1 MNPYFGNQPCVP
13 LANPMLTNT
22 KRYSR
27 QKNWT
32 RPQTTETDDINQN
45 KEKIREKL
53 ENYVEVDNIDYVSQN
68 THIRYFVFDN
78 RVGEYRFRL
87 GGLLA
92 MKHSSYVV
100 LSNGSLTWSVPK
112 ETEHEGQTHKTR
124 FFRVL
129 TPYEM
134 QEKKATQSEK
144 EKDKT
149 QVVAQQQ
156 MDQLQRQQAEIDKL
170 KRVIMKLSNG
180 PELSPENEN
189 VVAGVRRN
197 VGSTGGRRGGPKNV

>member
-1 MNPYFGNQPCVP
+1 MNPYYGNQPCIPVP
-13 LANPMLTNT
+13 NPLLNNT

-27 QKNWT
+27 QNNWS
-32 RPQTTETDDINQN
+32 RPETTETDDINKN
-45 KEKIREKL
+45 KEKIHEKL
-53 ENYVEVDNIDYVSQN
+53 ENYVEADNIDYVSQN
-68 THIRYFVFDN
+68 THIRYFVFDT

-87 GGLLA
+87 GGLLV

-112 ETEHEGQTHKTR
+112 ETEHEGEKHKTR

-134 QEKKATQSEK
+134 QEKKATKSEK

-149 QVVAQQQ
+149 QIVAQQQ
-156 MDQLQRQQAEIDKL
+156 VEQLEKQQAEIEKL

-180 PELSPENEN
+180 TELSKENTN
-189 VVAGVRRN
+189 VVSGVKRN
-197 VGSTGGRRGGPKNV
+197 GSSTKGRKDAKAI

>member
-1 MNPYFGNQPCVP
+1 MNSYFGNQPCVP
-13 LANPMLTNT
+13 LANPALSNT
-22 KRYSR
+22 KRFSR

-53 ENYVEVDNIDYVSQN
+53 ENYVEAENIDFVSQN
-68 THIRYFVFDN
+68 THIRYFVFDT
-78 RVGEYRFRL
+78 RVGDYRFRL

-112 ETEHEGQTHKTR
+112 ESEYEGKQYKTK

-134 QEKKATQSEK
+134 QEKKATQNEK

-156 MDQLQRQQAEIDKL
+156 SEQLQRQQDEIDKL
-170 KRVIMKLSNG
+170 KRVIMKLSSGNT
-180 PELSPENEN
+180 LTPENETVVSSAKRN
-189 VVAGVRRN
+189 VVGA
-197 VGSTGGRRGGPKNV
+197 TGGRRTKNV